1 MTLVAGKGTSE
12 KQWQCESITA
22 SLVQFEEDF
31 NSRTKMWDW
40 VDRVGEW
47 VNGYLR
53 PDQFLDHLTVI
64 KSKRYIDK
72 MPVPLAHLDFQNYFP
87 GN

>member
-1 MTLVAGKGTSE
+1 
-12 KQWQCESITA
+12 
-22 SLVQFEEDF
+22 
-31 NSRTKMWDW
+31 MWDW

-53 PDQFLDHLTVI
+53 PDQFLDQLTVI